1 VRSRIL
7 VLISGSGT
15 NLEALLHSL
24 PNSRIAA
31 DVVAVGSDQEAA
43 GLQHAHQWGIPT
55 FVLGFEKG
63 MNREAWARDLGDA
76 MDTFTPDLI
85 VLSGFMRLLPPS
97 LLARFE
103 SRIINTHPSFLPEF
117 PGAHAVRGALDAKV
131 VETGASVIVVDAGVD
146 SGEILAQSRVSV
158 FPGDTEESLHDR
170 IKILE
175 RQLLLEVLTTLIPTP

>member
-15 NLEALLHSL
+15 NLDALLHSL
-24 PNSRIAA
+24 PNSGIAA

-43 GLQHAHQWGIPT
+43 GLQHAHQRGIPT

-117 PGAHAVRGALDAKV
+117 PGAHAVRDALDAKV

-146 SGEILAQSRVSV
+146 TGEILAQSRVSV
-158 FPGDTEESLHDR
+158 FPGDTEGSLHDR

-175 RQLLLEVLTTLIPTP
+175 RELLLDVLTTLIPTP